1 MTEAEARA
9 QAIADGIPEEAITP
23 AILAFYGYVPS
34 TPTAGLQVGPVILPD
49 AVKADILALQEE
61 AKKNALPGQITTQLK
76 SVLGFV
82 MSIAGKG
89 ALIVTLVLLLNGCG
103 TSEQAVH
110 SVDQA
115 AISVKALNDQ
125 HLSFEEK
132 FINDYK
138 TKEVARIQELHAAA
152 VASATMPLQVQV
164 KKTVKVPV
172 KAADGSDAYKDEVQ
186 TVTETQ
192 MVIDSRVSEALQTQR
207 VRLLQAMEQNMILLR
222 SQQAA
227 ICANAANAA
236 AYLEG
241 LKAYFEQRQVTYE
254 SLMAAETSLFSFLE
268 TFIKKD
274 EAKK

>member
-1 MTEAEARA
+1 MNMSEAEARA
-9 QAIADGIPEEAITP
+9 AAIADGIPEEAIKP
-23 AILAFYGYVPS
+23 AILAFYGYVSS
-34 TPTAGLQVGPVILPD
+34 TPTAGLEVGPVVLPD
-49 AVKADILALQEE
+49 EVKADLLALQEE
-61 AKKNALPGQITTQLK
+61 AKKNALPAQIATQLK

-89 ALIVTLVLLLNGCG
+89 ALCIALVLVLNGCG
-103 TSEQAVH
+103 VSTQAVH

-132 FINDYK
+132 FIQDYK
-138 TKEVARIQELHAAA
+138 SKEVARIQELYTAA
-152 VASATMPLQVQV
+152 VSSATMPIQVQV

-172 KAADGSDAYKDEVQ
+172 KAADGSDAYKDEIQ

-192 MVIDSRVSEALQTQR
+192 MVLDARVSEALQTQR

-222 SQQAA
+222 SQQVQ

-254 SLMAAETSLFSFLE
+254 SLMSAETSLFSFLE
-268 TFIKKD
+268 TFIKK
-274 EAKK
+274 EK